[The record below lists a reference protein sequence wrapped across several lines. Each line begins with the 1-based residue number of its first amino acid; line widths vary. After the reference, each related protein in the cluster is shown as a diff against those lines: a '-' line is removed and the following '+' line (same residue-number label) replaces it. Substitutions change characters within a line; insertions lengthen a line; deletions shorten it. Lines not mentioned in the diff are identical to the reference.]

1 MTERLDD
8 FQQNGQRFKRSGSS
22 SDQAFS
28 RDESPNHS
36 RHGRVLHR
44 DNSRDS
50 VLDDRQQGHRDQPE
64 DLGDGDDSPGRY
76 GEGEVGRKRETDRQR
91 EKERGDGLTER
102 ERQTDRQN
110 PERER
115 GRSGGRETEREREG
129 GGDGLTD
136 RHRKRERQTEPSVL
150 DDRQQGHVTSR
161 RTWGMGMTHL
171 AGMERGERGG
181 GTEEE

>member
-1 MTERLDD
+1 MDD
-8 FQQNGQRFKRSGSS
+8 FRQNGQRFKRSGSS

-76 GEGEVGRKRETDRQR
+76 GEGEVGRKRERDKERERDRERQR
-91 EKERGDGLTER
+91 ERQRERGTER
-102 ERQTDRQN
+102 ER
-110 PERER
+110 
-115 GRSGGRETEREREG
+115 G
-129 GGDGLTD
+129 GGGWTD
-136 RHRKRERQTEPSVL
+136 
-150 DDRQQGHVTSR
+150 
-161 RTWGMGMTHL
+161 
-171 AGMERGERGG
+171 
-181 GTEEE
+181 